1 MRDPLDP
8 RPDVHDFDACLAR
21 SAESVRLAQKLGA
34 ALFTDHED
42 TAEGATQALDRAIRA
57 LSEARTS
64 VAFAAVRRRLQ
75 QGFGDVAALDP
86 AELRSVM
93 LLTEA
98 PSLVVHVDRR
108 AQLRVGDGG
117 LAQWTLARDMSDEA
131 LASAV
136 AEMKEHL
143 PDFLKTV

>member
-21 SAESVRLAQKLGA
+21 SADTVRQAQKLGA
-34 ALFTDHED
+34 ALFTEAED
-42 TAEGATQALDRAIRA
+42 TAEAATHALDRAIRA
-57 LSEARTS
+57 LTEARTT
-64 VAFAAVRRRLQ
+64 VALASVRRRLQ

-86 AELRSVM
+86 AEILEVM
-93 LLTEA
+93 DLA
-98 PSLVVHVDRR
+98 DVARLVVHVDRR
-108 AQLRVGDGG
+108 AQLRVGEGG
-117 LAQWTLARDMSDEA
+117 LASWTLTRGMSEEA
-131 LASAV
+131 LATAV

>member
-21 SAESVRLAQKLGA
+21 SAESVRQAQKLGA
-34 ALFTDHED
+34 ALFTEAED
-42 TAEGATQALDRAIRA
+42 TADATTHALDRAIRA
-57 LSEARTS
+57 LTEARTT
-64 VAFAAVRRRLQ
+64 VALAAVRRRLQ

-93 LLTEA
+93 AMTNA

-108 AQLRVGDGG
+108 AQLRVGEGG
-117 LAQWTLARDMSDEA
+117 LASWTLTRDMSDEA
-131 LASAV
+131 LALAV

-143 PDFLKTV
+143 PDFLKSM